1 MFYIS
6 QNFEKQKKSWVKDS
20 NPNVLKKDC
29 SEEPVETTK
38 GKKIEMCAQVHYYCS
53 IPLKA
58 CLIVEL
64 FFNIAN

>member
-38 GKKIEMCAQVHYYCS
+38 GKKNWDVCTS
-53 IPLKA
+53 SL
-58 CLIVEL
+58 LL
-64 FFNIAN
+64 FNPSKGLSNCWIIF

>member
-38 GKKIEMCAQVHYYCS
+38 GKKKLRCVHKF
-53 IPLKA
+53 II
-58 CLIVEL
+58 IVQSL
-64 FFNIAN
+64 